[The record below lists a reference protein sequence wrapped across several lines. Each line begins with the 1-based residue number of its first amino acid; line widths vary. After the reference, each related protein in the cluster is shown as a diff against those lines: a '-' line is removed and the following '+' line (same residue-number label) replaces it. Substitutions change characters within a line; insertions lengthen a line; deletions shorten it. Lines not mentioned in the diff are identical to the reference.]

1 LTFNAGA
8 KQEENMR
15 LVPITF
21 LAAIIA
27 ISKLVFAQTTG
38 AQPPADTFRA
48 STLYAACTHAVKG
61 THQDNE
67 FVEQSCV
74 AYLRGLTDGMFVM
87 QTLIN
92 QGTRTCLPT
101 NWSIG
106 VPEARAV
113 FETWVRT
120 HPNAIDDSA
129 GLVAAMALVQAHK
142 CGG

>member
-1 LTFNAGA
+1 MHSCGEGN
-8 KQEENMR
+8 
-15 LVPITF
+15 
-21 LAAIIA
+21 
-27 ISKLVFAQTTG
+27 
-38 AQPPADTFRA
+38 
-48 STLYAACTHAVKG
+48 
-61 THQDNE
+61 HQDNE

-87 QTLIN
+87 QSLIN